1 MVMVDGRWSLDI
13 GNSSYLGSV
22 VNAQSNIFGHE
33 SVHHVVRMKPRAIEP
48 GDRIGVI
55 APASTP
61 LDDKQFQAGLNR
73 LKSLGFEI
81 ELGRSDVKAH
91 GYLAGDDNER
101 AAALN
106 SMLNR
111 NDCSAI
117 ICARGGYG
125 SLRLLDMIDYEAA
138 RANPKILVGYSDIT
152 ALHFALFERAGWYGL
167 SGPMIASDWP
177 HIGMASEKLFWDLA
191 AGGWTGELLGP
202 DGEKLLGTRSGT
214 AEGFLVG
221 GNLSVITALVGS
233 RYMPAMEGAILF
245 IEDVNEPPY
254 RIDAYLAHLKLS
266 GVLGKLGGLVVGK
279 FTGWEPEKGEPTL
292 SYEEVIDHYTQYV
305 HGPVAVGLVYGHVP
319 VKNTM
324 PVGVRALLDVI
335 DTEASLQI
343 LESVTR

>member
-1 MVMVDGRWSLDI
+1 
-13 GNSSYLGSV
+13 
-22 VNAQSNIFGHE
+22 
-33 SVHHVVRMKPRAIEP
+33 MKPPAIKP

-61 LDDKQFQAGLNR
+61 LNDKQFEAGLNR
-73 LKSLGFEI
+73 LKSLGFKI
-81 ELGRSDVKAH
+81 ELGRPNLKAH
-91 GYLAGDDNER
+91 GYLAGDDDER
-101 AAALN
+101 VAALN

-111 NDCSAI
+111 NDVSAI

-125 SLRLLDMIDYEAA
+125 SLRLLDQIDYEAA
-138 RANPKILVGYSDIT
+138 RLHPKILVGYSDIT
-152 ALHFALFERAGWYGL
+152 ALHFALFERAGWLGL
-167 SGPMIASDWP
+167 SGPMIAPDWP
-177 HIGMASEKLFWDLA
+177 DIGMASEQLFWDLA

-202 DGEKLLGTRSGT
+202 DNERLLGRRSGT

-221 GNLSVITALVGS
+221 GNLAVITALIGS

-245 IEDVNEPPY
+245 IEDVGEPPY
-254 RIDAYLAHLKLS
+254 RIDAYFAHLKLS

-279 FTGWEPEKGEPTL
+279 FTGWEPEEGKPTL
-292 SYEEVIDHYTQYV
+292 SYDEVIEHYTQYV
-305 HGPVAVGLVYGHVP
+305 HGPVATGLVYGHVP

-343 LESVTR
+343 LESVTA